1 MPKEASNH
9 FGSKL
14 MPFVKAVLDSKFDQ
28 PWDQVT
34 DLPEEIYNAVIAAN
48 GKLTP
53 QYEYIQQLRAL
64 NERAAKQDSD
74 GSSIGAQAFTLQ
86 LTGHLFDTKGF
97 NKIIDLCEEND
108 VLFRVVEWE
117 LGFSR
122 DHETSVTI
130 QCISHMEHA
139 LDITKEQIEKFCKDA
154 NIKVQPAV
162 GPDID
167 KKILKK
173 IHQDHIH

>member
-1 MPKEASNH
+1 M
-9 FGSKL
+9 
-14 MPFVKAVLDSKFDQ
+14 
-28 PWDQVT
+28 
-34 DLPEEIYNAVIAAN
+34 
-48 GKLTP
+48 
-53 QYEYIQQLRAL
+53 
-64 NERAAKQDSD
+64 
-74 GSSIGAQAFTLQ
+74 
-86 LTGHLFDTKGF
+86 
-97 NKIIDLCEEND
+97 CEEND

-117 LGFSR
+117 LGQGK

-130 QCISHMEHA
+130 QCISHMEQA
-139 LDITKEQIEKFCKDA
+139 LEETKEQIEKFCKDA